1 MTSLFKKTG
10 VQLELLKDI
19 DMLLMLEKGI
29 RGGICHSVHRYD
41 KANNKY
47 MKNYD
52 KNKESLY
59 LIYVDY
65 YNLYGEAMSENLPV
79 DGFEWVEDLSIIDE
93 DFIKNYD
100 EDSDVGYIIE
110 ADIEYPKHLQSLY
123 SDLPCL
129 PQRMTIDRC
138 KNLVCN
144 LYDKKKYVDHIRS
157 LKQALNHG
165 LILKKV
171 HRAI

>member
-19 DMLLMLEKGI
+19 DMLLMVEKGI

-41 KANNKY
+41 KANNQY

-65 YNLYGEAMSENLPV
+65 YNLYGEAISQKLPV
-79 DGFEWVEDLSIIDE
+79 DGFEWVEGLSI
-93 DFIKNYD
+93 Y
-100 EDSDVGYIIE
+100 
-110 ADIEYPKHLQSLY
+110 L
-123 SDLPCL
+123 
-129 PQRMTIDRC
+129 
-138 KNLVCN
+138 
-144 LYDKKKYVDHIRS
+144 
-157 LKQALNHG
+157 
-165 LILKKV
+165 
-171 HRAI
+171 